1 MLGGRGSGK
10 VGGQDQGNTSNLDE
24 REGGDKE
31 IEQAVKSWAQSKSTE
46 KLKKL

>member
-24 REGGDKE
+24 REGG
-31 IEQAVKSWAQSKSTE
+31 IRRLNRLSSRGLNPNPLKS
-46 KLKKL
+46 